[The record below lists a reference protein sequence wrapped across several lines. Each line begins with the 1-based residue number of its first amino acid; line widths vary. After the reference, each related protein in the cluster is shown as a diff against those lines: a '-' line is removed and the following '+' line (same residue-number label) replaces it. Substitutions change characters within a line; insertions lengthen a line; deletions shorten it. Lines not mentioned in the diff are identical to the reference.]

1 MTANCYLRFMASKD
15 KDIEDRIARIEGLR
29 AMTVNERLYLSGL
42 MDDFDEAMVNN
53 KERAR
58 QILTWLKVD
67 EPSIN
72 AIVNTTD
79 DHR

>member
-1 MTANCYLRFMASKD
+1 MASKD